1 VHFVLQRVYIT
12 VILFPVLQLCAVTV
26 FISEGI
32 SIFISLAVTNMK
44 TRLTH
49 LELETI
55 FKNITTL
62 VIFLHTHSRPVLRHC
77 LTLILKA
84 NH

>member
-1 VHFVLQRVYIT
+1 
-12 VILFPVLQLCAVTV
+12 
-26 FISEGI
+26 
-32 SIFISLAVTNMK
+32 MK

-62 VIFLHTHSRPVLRHC
+62 VIFLHTHSRPVLRHS